1 MKEHHV
7 SIWFLIGLQLSIYG
21 LLIGG
26 TGIYDWINPSTE
38 SDIVLS
44 QYHSGVWLSLV
55 MLVMGIIYTIKF
67 WPPRKNS

>member
-26 TGIYDWINPSTE
+26 ASIYDWLNPSTA
-38 SDIVLS
+38 STVVLA
-44 QYHSGVWLSLV
+44 QYHAGVWLSLV
-55 MLVMGIIYTIKF
+55 MLILGLIYTKKY
-67 WPPRKNS
+67 WPRRR

>member
-21 LLIGG
+21 VLIGAS
-26 TGIYDWINPSTE
+26 GIYDWMHPSTE
-38 SDIVLS
+38 NAIVLS

-55 MLVMGIIYTIKF
+55 MLFMGVTYTWKF
-67 WPPRKNS
+67 WPRKI